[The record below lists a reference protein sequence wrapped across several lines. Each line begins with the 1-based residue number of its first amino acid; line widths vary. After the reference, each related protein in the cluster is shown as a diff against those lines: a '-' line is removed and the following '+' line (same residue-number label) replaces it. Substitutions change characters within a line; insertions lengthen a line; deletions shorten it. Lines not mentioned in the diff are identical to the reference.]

1 MLNKWLKTIVDVGV
15 VCLLALGLTSCG
27 GGGSSTPDASVST
40 TPSYPANGTKYG
52 SEYCGEEE
60 NEWTL
65 YQDYHD
71 GNGGKTTSVVEEN
84 SATCGWKELP
94 TWLGENYNEYDSNS
108 DQYAI
113 IEYNRREYNEYDLS
127 AIGWNLSGNEY
138 FRYKN
143 IGMVFSENNGWRNA
157 STWHE
162 NEQSEAGYSYSYEK
176 GPAPITMDINGDGLV
191 DMLFAHRLG
200 PNHNDWLPRAK
211 LIPLINQGNGRLHVD
226 PNVFADYEI
235 PFSGDMYVSHV
246 ADFNGDG
253 YDDFINIGEGPV
265 LLLSE
270 YGGLAN
276 HTDRLVSQM
285 TSMGS
290 VNAEKYSQGI
300 VEFKVW
306 THTTAIGD
314 LDGNGTVDVFVPSA
328 IVDQN
333 HNCTDSPYCT
343 AFTMLNDGEGNF
355 TLGSVNM
362 PYLAGVGGSLI
373 RDFNDDGYGDIAIL
387 YSDSDYHPC
396 DNCNGYVMYGNAEGD
411 YTKDIRPLPK
421 NSYSQNGS
429 LQIIGA
435 DVNNDGLID
444 LITGHTGSEG
454 YYVGHQYQV
463 FINSGNGSWTN
474 ETQTYIE
481 TKEVEGHPTHGV
493 QLAYAKYVDMNGDGH
508 EDIVSTGSWSSPIYI
523 WENNKFVMKGRLIDY
538 LPYAGTT
545 DDCEV
550 TSDLTCGSGVQGH
563 NPIDIN
569 GDNILDF
576 VQVLE
581 YGNDQV
587 SGIVLTQ
594 IEGKK
599 LPF

>member
-1 MLNKWLKTIVDVGV
+1 MLNKSLKSIVDIFV
-15 VCLLALGLTSCG
+15 VALLIFGLTACGG
-27 GGGSSTPDASVST
+27 GGGSSAVAT
-40 TPSYPANGTKYG
+40 TTSAPTYPANGTKSG
-52 SEYCGEEE
+52 NEYCGTDN

-65 YQDYHD
+65 YQDYHN
-71 GNGGKTTSVVEEN
+71 GNGGTYTSVVEEN

-94 TWLGENYNEYDSNS
+94 VWQGEDYSEYDSNS
-108 DQYAI
+108 DQYAVI
-113 IEYNRREYNEYDLS
+113 QYNRKEYDEYDLS
-127 AIGWNLSGNEY
+127 AMELNLEGNEY
-138 FRYKN
+138 FAYKN
-143 IGMVFSENNGWRNA
+143 TGMMFSENTGWRNA
-157 STWHE
+157 STWHP

-176 GPAPITMDINGDGLV
+176 GPAPIVMDINGDGLQ
-191 DMLFAHRLG
+191 DMMFAHRFG

-226 PNVFADYEI
+226 PDVFVGYEI

-253 YDDFINIGEGPV
+253 KDDFLNIGEGPV

-276 HTDRLVSQM
+276 HTDRLISQM
-285 TSMGS
+285 TEMGS
-290 VNAEKYSQGI
+290 IDSEKYANGI
-300 VEFKVW
+300 IEFNVW

-314 LDGNGTVDVFVPSA
+314 LDGNGTIDVFVPSPL
-328 IVDQN
+328 VDQN
-333 HNCTDSPYCT
+333 SNCPDALYCI
-343 AFTMLNDGEGNF
+343 AFTMLNDGDGNF

-362 PYLAGVGGSLI
+362 PFVASAGGSWI
-373 RDFNDDGYGDIAIL
+373 DDFNKDGYGDIAIL
-387 YSDSDYHPC
+387 SSSDLSPC
-396 DNCNGYVMYGNAEGD
+396 TDCNGYVMYGNADGD
-411 YTKDIRPLPK
+411 YTRDIKPLPK
-421 NSYSQNGS
+421 NSESQNGS
-429 LQIIGA
+429 LQIIGT
-435 DVNNDGLID
+435 DLNDDGLTD

-463 FINSGNGSWTN
+463 FINGGNGNWTN

-523 WENNKFVMKGRLIDY
+523 WENGKFVMQGRLIDY

-545 DDCEV
+545 DECNPTQDHR
-550 TSDLTCGSGVQGH
+550 CGSVIQGH

-576 VQVLE
+576 VQVIE
-581 YGNDQV
+581 YGAEQV
-587 SGIVLTQ
+587 SGIILTQ
-594 IEGKK
+594 INGKK